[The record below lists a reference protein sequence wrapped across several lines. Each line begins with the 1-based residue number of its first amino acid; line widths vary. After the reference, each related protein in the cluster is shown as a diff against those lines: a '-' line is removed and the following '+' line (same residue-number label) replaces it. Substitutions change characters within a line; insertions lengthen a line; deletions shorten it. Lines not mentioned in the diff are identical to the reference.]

1 MDLALRDKKIF
12 QMKAE
17 LENRKRLLCMKRK
30 QLVQN
35 KRENK
40 LLENV
45 LGDYETYNKR
55 FINNHE
61 RKIVFLQQL
70 HSYLE
75 RITHDLKLTDT
86 KLQESKNEQRDIMK
100 EITFLKNE
108 IDNLVEDNEDINSN
122 SNIDD

>member
-55 FINNHE
+55 FIKDHD

-70 HSYLE
+70 HSYVE

>member
-55 FINNHE
+55 FIKDHD

-70 HSYLE
+70 HSYVE

-100 EITFLKNE
+100 EITLLKNE

-122 SNIDD
+122 SNIDG

>member
-1 MDLALRDKKIF
+1 
-12 QMKAE
+12 
-17 LENRKRLLCMKRK
+17 MKRK

-40 LLENV
+40 LLEHV

-55 FINNHE
+55 FIKDHD

-70 HSYLE
+70 HSYVE

-100 EITFLKNE
+100 EITLLKNE

-122 SNIDD
+122 SNIDG